1 MMHLLMHKVMSDF
14 TSYQHSLQ
22 QRHFVLPAC
31 AYSMR
36 RWSLAALHWQMRL
49 NQAILDRAMCG
60 QWGTL

>member
-1 MMHLLMHKVMSDF
+1 MHLLMHMVMGVD
-14 TSYQHSLQ
+14 TSYQQFLQ
-22 QRHFVLPAC
+22 HQHFMSSAY

-36 RWSLAALHWQMRL
+36 LWSLAAMHWPMRL